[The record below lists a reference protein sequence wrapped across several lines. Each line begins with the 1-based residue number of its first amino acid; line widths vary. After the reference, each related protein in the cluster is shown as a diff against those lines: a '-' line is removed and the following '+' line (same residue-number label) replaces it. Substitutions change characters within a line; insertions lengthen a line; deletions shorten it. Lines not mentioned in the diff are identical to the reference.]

1 MSFAGGPLNHYVLT
15 STVKVIEK
23 IRDNN
28 KCIGLVTGVSGMMTK
43 QSYAVWSKNSLI
55 PFNYKDVTEEAAKL
69 DIPKKLS
76 TKKSGEV
83 KIVGYTIIG
92 SGSEEKIIIYGE
104 DTNDD
109 RKVLVSN
116 NKKYIKDMEIN
127 EWVGKKVSFK
137 GKYLV

>member
-1 MSFAGGPLNHYVLT
+1 M
-15 STVKVIEK
+15 
-23 IRDNN
+23 
-28 KCIGLVTGVSGMMTK
+28 
-43 QSYAVWSKNSLI
+43 
-55 PFNYKDVTEEAAKL
+55 
-69 DIPKKLS
+69 S

-104 DTNDD
+104 DTNGD